1 MWQLHYARAQELALE
16 RMLEAE
22 RVRLARIHADGHART
37 RRRTLGVRR
46 GAAVA
51 AAWLARRLDETAAN
65 DALALR
71 SHVRLG

>member
-1 MWQLHYARAQELALE
+1 MWQLHYARAQELALD

-22 RVRLARIHADGHART
+22 RVRLARLHVAGHPHPAR
-37 RRRTLGVRR
+37 RSLGIRR

-51 AAWLARRLDETAAN
+51 AAWVARRLDETAAT
-65 DALALR
+65 DALAVR